1 MSSPIKKKPSSL
13 LVITAFLTVYLVW
26 GSTYLFIRI
35 AVEHFPPMIM
45 GALRF
50 LIAGGLMFIWCLIR
64 GEKLFSLKIITPAAI
79 SGILLLFIGNGAVI
93 WTEQYLSS
101 GFVAVLVGAAPI
113 WFVLLDYYNW
123 KENFSNKEVIFGMI
137 IGFIGVLLLFGENA
151 LQAFSST
158 GTSTQIISLCI
169 LLIGSISWCAGSLY
183 SKYKSKGNSNSV
195 NATWQMLAGGMVFLI
210 TSLFNNEWKDFH
222 FSAVSSSGW
231 YAVFYLVIFG
241 SLAGYSAYI
250 WLLQV
255 RPATQV
261 STYAYVNPVVA
272 VILGL
277 IVLGEKIT
285 FLQLLGLVVILTG
298 VFLLNLSKYRS
309 NRKIISRN

>member
-1 MSSPIKKKPSSL
+1 MSTTIKKTPSSL
-13 LVITAFLTVYLVW
+13 LVVVAFLTVYLVW

-50 LIAGGLMFIWCLIR
+50 ISAGVLLFIWCFLR
-64 GEKLFSLKIITPAAI
+64 GEKLFSLQIIKPAAV

-93 WTEQYLSS
+93 WTEQFLPS
-101 GFVAVLVGAAPI
+101 GFVAVLIGAAPI

-123 KENFSNKEVIFGMI
+123 KDNFSNKEVIFGLV
-137 IGFIGVLLLFGENA
+137 IGFIGVLLLFGQNA
-151 LQAFSST
+151 LQALSVPGSKPH
-158 GTSTQIISLCI
+158 IIALCI
-169 LLIGSISWCAGSLY
+169 LIAGSISWCAGSLY
-183 SKYKSKGNSNSV
+183 SKYKSQGNSNSV
-195 NATWQMLAGGMVFLI
+195 NAAWQMLAGGAVFLI
-210 TSLFNNEWKDFH
+210 ASMLRNEWAGFH
-222 FSAVSSSGW
+222 FNSVHESGW
-231 YAVFYLVIFG
+231 FALFYLIIFG

-255 RPATQV
+255 RPAIQV

-272 VILGL
+272 VLLG
-277 IVLGEKIT
+277 IFIIGEKIT
-285 FLQLLGLVVILTG
+285 LLQVAGLAIILTG

-309 NRKIISRN
+309 QLRSVNK